1 MTVRDRNPHH
11 FLFPHRFFAS
21 HVRGLPPVPAYM
33 LHQVDVQQFEEL
45 CASLAERGVRSITF
59 PQLLAGEGDA
69 NSILLTFDDG
79 WSSVWSAAAPIASR
93 YGVRFTLFLAPDCV
107 EESLEIRTTLDT
119 GASRDEVAP
128 RDLGHRARL
137 TWGEVL
143 ALHMTGLVDIQSH
156 SSHHG
161 VVFKSPKP
169 KGFATPHGPFPL
181 NGLSPLI
188 QREASGVDSVQF
200 QPAPG
205 TPLYEWGHAL
215 TVERRFIESPELRS
229 KCTLLAHEPGFFKR
243 DNWQRLLE
251 AVVHDVPVSEHW
263 ETPELRRERLRAD
276 LEGSRRTI
284 ELRVPGTRVSVLA
297 PPWADIDPMLAEVA
311 REVGYE
317 LLVLGYPF
325 HVRHLQGGVPM
336 YPRLFGDASWVS
348 ALGTLRGAPRWWQA
362 RSRALERRRTGA
374 IP

>member
-1 MTVRDRNPHH
+1 MRERLPHH
-11 FLFPHRFFAS
+11 FLFPHRFFA
-21 HVRGLPPVPAYM
+21 HAVRGLPPVPAYM
-33 LHQVDVQQFEEL
+33 LHQVDVPQFEAL

-59 PQLLAGEGDA
+59 PELLAGYGDT

-93 YGVRFTLFLAPDCV
+93 YGVKFTLFLAPQCV

-119 GASRDEVAP
+119 GASPEEVAP

-143 ALHMTGLVDIQSH
+143 ALQMTGFVDIQSH

-161 VVFKSPKP
+161 VVFKSPTP
-169 KGFATPHGPFPL
+169 KGFVTRSGPFPL
-181 NGLSPLI
+181 DGLSPLI
-188 QREASGVDSVQF
+188 QREANGGDSVQF
-200 QPAPG
+200 QPALG

-215 TVERRFIESPELRS
+215 TVERRFIESAELRS
-229 KCTLLAHEPGFFKR
+229 KCTLLAREPGFFKR
-243 DNWQRLLE
+243 ENWLRLLN
-251 AVVHDVPVSEHW
+251 ALIHDVPEQW
-263 ETPELRRERLRAD
+263 ETPEERRARLRAD
-276 LEGSRRTI
+276 LDGSRRMI
-284 ELRVPGTRVSVLA
+284 ESRVPGTRVTVLA
-297 PPWADIDPMLAEVA
+297 PPWADMDPMLAEVA
-311 REVGYE
+311 GELGYE
-317 LLVLGYPF
+317 LIVLGYPF
-325 HVRHLQGGVPM
+325 HVAHLKSSVPL

-362 RSRALERRRTGA
+362 RSRALERRRSGA

>member
-1 MTVRDRNPHH
+1 MRDRNPHH

-21 HVRGLPPVPAYM
+21 TVRGLPPVPAYM
-33 LHQVDVQQFEEL
+33 LHQVDVPQFEAL
-45 CASLAERGVRSITF
+45 CASLAERRVRTLTF
-59 PQLLAGEGDA
+59 PEVMAGYGDG

-79 WSSVWSAAAPIASR
+79 WSSVWSAAAPIAKR
-93 YGVRFTLFLAPDCV
+93 YGVRFTLFLAPLCV
-107 EESLEIRTTLDT
+107 EESLEVRTTLDT
-119 GASRDEVAP
+119 GASPDEIAP
-128 RDLGHRARL
+128 RDLGDRARL

-143 ALHMTGLVDIQSH
+143 ALQATGLVDIQSH

-161 VVFKSPKP
+161 VVFRSSKP
-169 KGFATPHGPFPL
+169 NGFVTPSGPFPI
-181 NGLSPLI
+181 NGLTPLI
-188 QREASGVDSVQF
+188 QREASGEDSVQF
-200 QPAPG
+200 QPALG

-215 TVERRFIESPELRS
+215 TVERRFIESPAIRS
-229 KCTLLAHEPGFFKR
+229 QCTLLAHEPGFFKR
-243 DNWQRLLE
+243 ENWQRLLS
-251 AVVHDVPVSEHW
+251 AVVHDVPKQW
-263 ETPELRRERLRAD
+263 ESAEERRERLRAD
-276 LEGSRRTI
+276 LRGSRQMI
-284 ELRVPGTRVSVLA
+284 ESRVPGTHVNVLA

-325 HVRHLQGGVPM
+325 HVAHLQGGLPM

-362 RSRALERRRTGA
+362 RSRALERRRLGA